1 MSYAGLAL
9 VFLLGAALT
18 ALVVSRLVLLPP
30 RWWWATAIVAV
41 VLVVLTAVFDSV
53 MILADLFRYDV
64 GSLSGVRVWL
74 TPVEDFAWPLAAVLL
89 LPALWELLGPRS
101 GSRRPRREH

>member
-41 VLVVLTAVFDSV
+41 MLVVLTAVFDSV
-53 MILADLFRYDV
+53 MILSDLFRYDTAT
-64 GSLSGVRVWL
+64 LTGVRVWL
-74 TPVEDFAWPLAAVLL
+74 TPVEDFAWPLAAVLV
-89 LPALWELLGPRS
+89 LPTLWELLGRVS
-101 GSRRPRREH
+101 STRRRRREH

>member
-9 VFLLGAALT
+9 VFLLGAAVTT
-18 ALVVSRLVLLPP
+18 AVISRVVLLPR
-30 RWWWATAIVAV
+30 RWWWATAIVAF
-41 VLVVLTAVFDSV
+41 VLVALTAVFDSV

-64 GSLSGVRVWL
+64 SSLTGVRVWL

-89 LPALWELLGPRS
+89 LPALWELLGRRS
-101 GSRRPRREH
+101 RARRARR

>member
-9 VFLLGAALT
+9 LFLLGSAVTT
-18 ALVVSRLVLLPP
+18 AVISRVVLLPR

-41 VLVVLTAVFDSV
+41 VLVALTAVFDSV

-64 GSLSGVRVWL
+64 TSLTGVRVWL
-74 TPVEDFAWPLAAVLL
+74 TPIEDFAWPLAAVLL
-89 LPALWELLGPRS
+89 LPALWELLE
-101 GSRRPRREH
+101 RRTGARRRRHEQ